1 MENFIISIYDLF
13 VDSSLLNDLIK
24 EGLII
29 PLLYP
34 LVLIPLSGVVLFYYI
49 INSVRFYKKRH
60 WGITMLISAMIV
72 FVVYL
77 STCIS
82 MAGQQI
88 PKDPD
93 NEKAGFLFNQGDSV
107 FFIFSLQMFVVAC
120 LFFFIFSIALKWWS
134 TNCRKTP
141 F

>member
-1 MENFIISIYDLF
+1 MENFLISIYDLF
-13 VDSSLLNDLIK
+13 VDSSLLNDLFR
-24 EGLII
+24 ERLII

-34 LVLIPLSGVVLFYYI
+34 LVLIPLAGVVAFYYVI
-49 INSVRFYKKRH
+49 DSGRFYKKRH
-60 WGITMLISAMIV
+60 WSITMLISAFIV
-72 FVVYL
+72 FIVYI

-93 NEKAGFLFNQGDSV
+93 NEKAGFLFNQGDTI
-107 FFIFSLQMFVVAC
+107 FFTFGLQMFVVSM
-120 LFFFIFSIALKWWS
+120 LLFFIFSVILKWWS